1 MTRRQLKR
9 HDFDK
14 SIENE
19 LIFNFKVNTESKMK
33 YN

>member
-1 MTRRQLKR
+1 MTLRELKR

-19 LIFNFKVNTESKMK
+19 LLFNFKVNTEFEMK